1 MIRVY
6 LGRAAIAAALV
17 WLAVPLGPAQ
27 DKVETKDP
35 PKTTDKASEAKPEP
49 TPVPGTPG
57 LSPQAAKINEFI
69 KKGYES
75 AGIKRAAARA
85 NDYEFIR
92 RVYIDLIGRIATP
105 EEVIDFERDGSADK
119 RIKLVQRLLGSAAY
133 VPKNKSGQPF
143 PIPGSDPKAK
153 PQPLTKYYAEEWAEH
168 WANIWTV
175 WLMTRTGHPDYRD
188 QIHVWLEDQFS
199 VKPSR
204 GPVNHKDLTTKLLT
218 ATGTVGGAKMG
229 GGWTPKDDYAA
240 NFIVHHLGEA
250 VKDAKERSRDG
261 AFDAVPITS
270 RVTKLFLGLQ
280 TQCTQCHDHPFN
292 KEWVQSDFWGVNA
305 FFRQTVRSGTPSA
318 APGQGNNG
326 KMVNANQITLTDMP
340 ELNSEMIVYYE
351 RRDGRRLGSFPIM
364 LKDYAQ
370 AMAGEKSTKVLATQ
384 PAAKTRRQQ
393 LAEWVVAH
401 DNFGKAYVNRMW
413 AHFFGRGLCKEPA
426 ADDFGSNNEIVH
438 PELLEYLGKEFVAYN
453 YDQKKL
459 MEWICTSDVYQL
471 SHVGVKEYLDVKYD
485 PYFARMPMK
494 AMSPEVLFE
503 SLMTA
508 TGTMAEKKNQAAA
521 EARKGARDAW
531 MRKLVRQFGDDEGNE
546 LSFNGTIVQALLMM
560 NGSELNG
567 EIGVGRG
574 AATVDIVQ
582 EVMNRNK
589 GNIKGIYDDLFL
601 LTLNR
606 RPTAEEV
613 SKLSVVRE
621 GKATVNIGTPAPPK
635 TPGKGPATPPK
646 NTGVLVPG
654 ANGPN
659 GEKGFY
665 QDVFWAL
672 LNTSEFMINH

>member
-1 MIRVY
+1 MIRVL
-6 LGRAAIAAALV
+6 LGRAALAAALV
-17 WLAVPLGPAQ
+17 WLVMPTGPAQ
-27 DKVETKDP
+27 DKKDP
-35 PKTTDKASEAKPEP
+35 PKAPEAKPEP
-49 TPVPGTPG
+49 AKADPAPSAAPGT
-57 LSPQAAKINEFI
+57 SPQTQKINEFI
-69 KKGYES
+69 RKGYES
-75 AGIKRAAARA
+75 AGIKKSAARA
-85 NDYEFIR
+85 TDSEFIR
-92 RVYIDLIGRIATP
+92 RVFIDLVGRIATY
-105 EEVIDFERDGSADK
+105 EEVIDFERDKSADK
-119 RIKLVQRLLGSAAY
+119 RIKLVQRLLGAGDY
-133 VPKNKSGQPF
+133 VPKNKDGQPF
-143 PIPGSDPKAK
+143 TAPGADAK
-153 PQPLTKYYAEEWAEH
+153 SKPVQVKKYYAEEYAEH

-188 QIHVWLEDQFS
+188 QMHVWLEDQFS
-199 VKPSR
+199 VTPSR
-204 GPVNHKDLTTKLLT
+204 TTISQKDLVTKLLT
-218 ATGTVGGAKMG
+218 AKGTVGGAKMG
-229 GGWTPKDDYAA
+229 EGWTPKPDYAA

-250 VKDAKERSRDG
+250 VKDAKERERDG

-318 APGQGNNG
+318 APGQGNNA
-326 KMVNANQITLTDMP
+326 KMANANQITLTDNTDI
-340 ELNSEMIVYYE
+340 NSEMLVYYE
-351 RRDGRRLGSFPIM
+351 RRDGRRLSSFPVM

-370 AMAGEKSTKVLATQ
+370 AQAGEKSTRMLVNAG
-384 PAAKTRRQQ
+384 AKTRRQQ

-426 ADDFGSNNEIVH
+426 ADDFGSNNEVVH
-438 PELLEYLGKEFVAYN
+438 PELLEYLGKEFAQYN
-453 YDQKKL
+453 YDHKKL
-459 MEWICTSDVYQL
+459 MEWICTSDVYNL
-471 SHVGVKEYLDVKYD
+471 SHVGVKEYVDVKYD
-485 PYFARMPMK
+485 PFFARMPMK

-508 TGTMAEKKNQAAA
+508 TGTKAEKSNKAAA

-574 AATVDIVQ
+574 AGQSNVVV
-582 EVMNRNK
+582 ELFNRHK
-589 GNIKGIYDDLFL
+589 GAPGAMYESLFL
-601 LTLNR
+601 ITLNR
-606 RPTAEEV
+606 KPTADEV
-613 SKLSVVRE
+613 AKLNQVRE
-621 GKATVNIGTPAPPK
+621 GKATVNLGTPAP
-635 TPGKGPATPPK
+635 KGP
-646 NTGVLVPG
+646 
-654 ANGPN
+654 
-659 GEKGFY
+659 KGSTTAKPTTVAVMAGGDQSFY